1 MTTPAMREN
10 HEQHSQRLMAH
21 AKAQLAAGD
30 LLQASEKAWG
40 GFAHKAK
47 AVAYQR
53 DWRYR
58 RHLQINNI
66 IHALSQESEDLEL
79 VACSSLA
86 QGLHVNFYENWY
98 LLPQI
103 AAVQKVVERG
113 IAKLE
118 AIAQRYD
125 TDPAYRRRADA
136 LNPPGR
142 TPPRPPGTG
151 VNQII
156 TAYPDR
162 RRRRRRN
169 RNRNG
174 NGNGGNPNGGNPQ
187 SQ

>member
-58 RHLQINNI
+58 RHQQINNI

-125 TDPAYRRRADA
+125 TEPDYRRRADA

-169 RNRNG
+169 RNG
-174 NGNGGNPNGGNPQ
+174 NGNGGNPDGGNPQ
-187 SQ
+187 SE

>member
-21 AKAQLAAGD
+21 AKSQLAAGD
-30 LLQASEKAWG
+30 LLQASEKTWG

-53 DWRYR
+53 GWRYR
-58 RHLQINNI
+58 RHQQINNI
-66 IHALSQESEDLEL
+66 IYALSQESGDDEL
-79 VACSSLA
+79 LVCSSIA
-86 QGLHVNFYENWY
+86 QGLHINFYEDWET
-98 LLPQI
+98 LQTI
-103 AAVQKVVERG
+103 AANQKVVERG
-113 IAKLE
+113 IAKLD

-125 TDPAYRRRADA
+125 AEPDYRRRADA
-136 LNPPGR
+136 MNPPGR

-151 VNQII
+151 VHQIV

-162 RRRRRRN
+162 RRRRR

-187 SQ
+187 PQ